1 MALIEKPPV
10 RQSNGLAPGA
20 PPAAAPTP
28 EPTSAPAGG
37 GVQWGNSAPLALAAF
52 AVTTFLLSSVN
63 AGWVAKGVE
72 PVVFGVALTFGGFT
86 QLVAGLVQLRTGKT
100 FTGVLFSTFGA
111 FWLALW
117 AIAQFYLKDVPKAE
131 VGHALGLFL
140 FAFGA
145 FSAWM
150 WAASFRTNLVVVAA
164 LADLTATFFVLGIGT
179 YAGIAGLVKT
189 GGYLGLAVAA
199 LAAYLSF
206 AEVCEAS
213 YGRSILPLW
222 PLAKH

>member
-1 MALIEKPPV
+1 MALIEKQPFA
-10 RQSNGLAPGA
+10 APATGAA
-20 PPAAAPTP
+20 PPAAPSATP
-28 EPTSAPAGG
+28 VT
-37 GVQWGNSAPLALAAF
+37 WGNSAPLALAAF

-63 AGWVAKGVE
+63 AGFVAKGIE
-72 PVVFGVALTFGGFT
+72 PIVFGVALAFGGLT
-86 QLVAGLVQLRTGKT
+86 QLIAGLIQLRTGKT

-111 FWLALW
+111 FWLAFW

-150 WAASFRTNLVVVAA
+150 WAASFRTNVVVNIA
-164 LADLTATFFVLGIGT
+164 LADLAATFVVLGIGN
-179 YAGIAGLVKT
+179 YAGITGLVKA
-189 GGYLGLAVAA
+189 GGWLGLIVAA

-213 YGRSILPLW
+213 YGRSVLPLG
-222 PLAKH
+222 PLSKQ